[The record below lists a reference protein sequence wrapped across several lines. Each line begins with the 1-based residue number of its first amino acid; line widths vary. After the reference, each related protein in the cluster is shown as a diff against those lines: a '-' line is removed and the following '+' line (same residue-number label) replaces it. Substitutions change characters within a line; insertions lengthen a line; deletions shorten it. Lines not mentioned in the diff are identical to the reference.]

1 MALIE
6 YKIGKDGIETHNKV
20 QVAIQRLKSFEPED
34 GYYLAFSGGKD
45 SCVLKK
51 LCDLAGVKYDAHYSV
66 TTVDPPELVRFIKKY
81 HPDVQFERRY
91 WDKEKKKPVTM
102 WNLIPHKLLPPTRL
116 IRYCCAYFKET
127 DGTGRVTLTGIRWA
141 ESARRAKTRALAEG
155 GPKAHFSSDN
165 EEAKRMVEQCYKRS
179 KVTVNPIIDW
189 SDEDVWEFIKE
200 YDVPYC
206 ELYDQG
212 FKRLGCIGCPM
223 NPEAASRDFFRYPK
237 YKQLYLK
244 AFEAML
250 EERKRR
256 GKPTTLKWETAED
269 VMRWWLEEAPKNDEL
284 QLSMLEDEGVD
295 DIDEFTEEGT
305 L

>member
-6 YKIGKDGIETHNKV
+6 YKIGQDGIETHDKV
-20 QVAIQRLKSFEPED
+20 QIGIQRLKSFEPED

-81 HPDVQFERRY
+81 HPDVQFERQY
-91 WDKEKKKPVTM
+91 WDDEKKKPITM
-102 WNLIPHKLLPPTRL
+102 WNLIPHKLMPPTRL
-116 IRYCCAYFKET
+116 ARYCCAYFKET
-127 DGTGRVTLTGIRWA
+127 NGTGRVTLTGVRWA
-141 ESARRAKTRALAEG
+141 ESVNRLKHRSLAEN
-155 GPKAHFSSDN
+155 GPKVLFSSDN

-189 SDEDVWEFIKE
+189 SDDDVWEFIEE
-200 YDVPYC
+200 YDVTYC

-212 FKRLGCIGCPM
+212 YKRLGCIGCPI
-223 NPEAASRDFFRYPK
+223 NPETASRDFFRYPK
-237 YKQLYLK
+237 YKLLYLK

-284 QLSMLEDEGVD
+284 QISMLEDEGID
-295 DIDEFTEEGT
+295 DIDEFAEEGT